1 VRIGN
6 SPAAVIPDIVFGT
19 VPLFSFEEGEGAKN
33 RGKSEN
39 LPMRIDFAAC
49 GAQDANHSMY
59 ITFLSSFAAKSIF
72 NEQ

>member
-59 ITFLSSFAAKSIF
+59 IAFLFIVCCKIHF
-72 NEQ
+72 